1 VSQQDINMAVQAA
14 LETFPNDEKG
24 NQMFREFIAKLFV
37 VPRMPIAGPP
47 VEPPGGRGGPM
58 VRYGAPM

>member
-1 VSQQDINMAVQAA
+1 MSQQDISMAVQAA
-14 LETFPNDEKG
+14 LETFPTDVEG
-24 NQMFREFIAKLFV
+24 NRKFREFIAKLFP